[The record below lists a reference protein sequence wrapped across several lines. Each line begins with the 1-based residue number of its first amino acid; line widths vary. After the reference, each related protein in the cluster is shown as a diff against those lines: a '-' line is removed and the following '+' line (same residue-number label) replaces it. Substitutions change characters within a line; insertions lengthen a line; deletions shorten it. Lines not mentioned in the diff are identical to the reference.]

1 MHGRRKCKSASSH
14 FEGEL
19 KKLKWLVNCNRAGLE
34 GGRGRKVRLFHH
46 VRDEI
51 KTFILENERS

>member
-34 GGRGRKVRLFHH
+34 GGRGREGK
-46 VRDEI
+46 I
-51 KTFILENERS
+51 ISSCER

>member
-19 KKLKWLVNCNRAGLE
+19 KKLKWLVNYNRVGLE
-34 GGRGRKVRLFHH
+34 GGRGREGK
-46 VRDEI
+46 I
-51 KTFILENERS
+51 ISSCER